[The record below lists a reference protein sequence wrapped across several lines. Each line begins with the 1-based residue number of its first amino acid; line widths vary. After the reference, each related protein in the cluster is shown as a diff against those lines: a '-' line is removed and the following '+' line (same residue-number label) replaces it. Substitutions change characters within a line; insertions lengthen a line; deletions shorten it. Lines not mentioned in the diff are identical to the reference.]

1 MTRENNIKNFL
12 REYKELCK
20 KYNVSL
26 GHEDEYGGFILYE
39 YDEDMIEWVEAASD
53 DVQRKQEDEKRR
65 VEQELRFNEYYEL
78 IQQMLSEGLNIVET
92 ERGYVHHVSNKGFEW
107 VSAVFKILD
116 NEGNEVREAT
126 RNEKGMAEF
135 IAMIIRG
142 HELFYEHHKDGMN
155 INMKDMVEWYNKYK

>member
-39 YDEDMIEWVEAASD
+39 YDEDMIEWVEAAND

-92 ERGYVHHVSNKGFEW
+92 ERGYIQHVNDNDFEW

-135 IAMIIRG
+135 IAMIIRS
-142 HELFYEHHKDGMN
+142 HKLFYKHHEDGTN